1 MLALMLSLVAC
12 ATQDGVYEPACVAYE
27 GDKLELT
34 AGRFEWQRFTDERVV
49 GESGKVVPP
58 FPGFP
63 KSGTY
68 RVTED
73 KLQLTTDD
81 DVRLEDWFIVDHAGQ
96 RYLLDTKQHN
106 TFIDD
111 GKMPECALKFTATAG
126 R

>member
-1 MLALMLSLVAC
+1 MLSLVAC
-12 ATQDGVYEPACVAYE
+12 ANQQGVYEPACAAYE
-27 GDKLELT
+27 GDRLKLA
-34 AGRFEWQRFTDERVV
+34 AGHFEWQRFTDERVV
-49 GESGKVVPP
+49 NESGEVVPP

-68 RVTED
+68 RVTEE
-73 KLQLTTDD
+73 KLQLVTDD

-106 TFIDD
+106 VFLD
-111 GKMPECALKFTATAG
+111 GGELSECALRFTAAAG